1 MRKTVRRAFS
11 CAFVSLIFNSAN
23 LVKRLV
29 VNVKDLEF
37 ARRLKQVSLERKF
50 SFSRLLS
57 SSSFFDL
64 SIAFTII
71 FANASTTS
79 VVVSSAS
86 LITFITL
93 SLSIDM
99 SLLS

>member
-37 ARRLKQVSLERKF
+37 ARRLKQVSLERRF

-64 SIAFTII
+64 LIAFII
-71 FANASTTS
+71 TFVNASTTFI
-79 VVVSSAS
+79 VAS
-86 LITFITL
+86 NASFIASITL